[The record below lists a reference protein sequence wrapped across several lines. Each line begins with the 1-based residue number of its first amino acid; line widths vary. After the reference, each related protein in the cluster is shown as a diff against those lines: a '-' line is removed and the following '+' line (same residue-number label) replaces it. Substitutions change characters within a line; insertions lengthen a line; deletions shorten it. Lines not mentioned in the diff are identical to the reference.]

1 MSGSDRGSAGRIA
14 HAEILRLA
22 AGIRGRPGNLI
33 IVQQQL
39 YQAIVPV
46 PAQLRY
52 VVDIVDG
59 ENVGLVEVS
68 RSVVKRL
75 VGTPIIHIIGVVVGV
90 IKCLRIGVSNTVLEA
105 TRVAAINLDLECV
118 VVRGTGPGVP
128 VDAGIAAIRSQEVT
142 VLRTARA
149 KGVPIFRVTRNT
161 EQGGNGT
168 IYELRSIRKLIYVAL
183 LTQVP
188 GERSNVTDLHYRL
201 ETYILLNADLEVIN
215 RWCFGMDFECSQ
227 RLWKAHRCSESD
239 EVRNILDVAIVDGEG
254 FLLWWIG
261 A

>member
-1 MSGSDRGSAGRIA
+1 MSGSDRGRAARKA
-14 HAEILRLA
+14 HGKILRLA
-22 AGIRGRPGNLI
+22 ADIRGRPGNLI
-33 IVQQQL
+33 IVQQQP
-39 YQAIVPV
+39 YPAIVPV
-46 PAQLRY
+46 PAHLGY

-59 ENVGLVEVS
+59 ENVGLIEVS
-68 RSVVKRL
+68 RSIVKRL
-75 VGTPIIHIIGVVVGV
+75 VRTPIIHIIRVVVSV
-90 IKCLRIGVSNTVLEA
+90 IECLRIRVSNTVLEA

-142 VLRTARA
+142 VLRTACA

-161 EQGGNGT
+161 EQSGNST

-188 GERSNVTDLHYRL
+188 GERSNITHFHYRL
-201 ETYILLNADLEVIN
+201 EADVLLNADLEVIN

-227 RLWKAHRCSESD
+227 RLRKVHRCSESY
-239 EVRNILDVAIVDGEG
+239 EVRNVLDVAIVDGEG